1 MRSSLGLFP
10 TSTTVHKRSKVTPK
24 VTLIHISAWLPE
36 WEPGGNMRVFY
47 NGKDDSDEYIRR
59 PLFVVNTLVTFW
71 SIDLDL
77 VIYNMFTLKTLY

>member
-1 MRSSLGLFP
+1 
-10 TSTTVHKRSKVTPK
+10 
-24 VTLIHISAWLPE
+24 
-36 WEPGGNMRVFY
+36 MRVFY

-77 VIYNMFTLKTLY
+77 VIYNIFTLKTLSREELVYSRASDNSNC

>member
-1 MRSSLGLFP
+1 MA
-10 TSTTVHKRSKVTPK
+10 HKRSRVAPKVTP
-24 VTLIHISAWLPE
+24 IHIIARLPVR
-36 WEPGGNMRVFY
+36 EPGGNMRVFY

-77 VIYNMFTLKTLY
+77 VIYNIFTLKTLSREELVYSS